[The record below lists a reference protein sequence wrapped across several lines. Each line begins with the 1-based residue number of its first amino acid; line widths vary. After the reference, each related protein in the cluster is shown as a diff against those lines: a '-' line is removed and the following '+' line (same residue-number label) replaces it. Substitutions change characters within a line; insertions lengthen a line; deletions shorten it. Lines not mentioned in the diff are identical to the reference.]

1 MPLWFIFVKFYI
13 ISASNSTTFDY
24 IYKCWTELARLGRLS
39 SWVKNAKTLPHSL
52 TELQGYCNFRK
63 YATPQ
68 MLLQICKLLFFAT
81 VFSLLSRGK
90 LMWLLK
96 NNDEMFI
103 EEKMRT
109 MEKYV
114 TLFIQGSC
122 IVATIKT
129 KNLS

>member
-1 MPLWFIFVKFYI
+1 MFVKFYI

-24 IYKCWTELARLGRLS
+24 INVEQNLQDLVDSPAEYKS
-39 SWVKNAKTLPHSL
+39 AKTLPHSL

-103 EEKMRT
+103 KEKMRT
-109 MEKYV
+109 M
-114 TLFIQGSC
+114 
-122 IVATIKT
+122 
-129 KNLS
+129 